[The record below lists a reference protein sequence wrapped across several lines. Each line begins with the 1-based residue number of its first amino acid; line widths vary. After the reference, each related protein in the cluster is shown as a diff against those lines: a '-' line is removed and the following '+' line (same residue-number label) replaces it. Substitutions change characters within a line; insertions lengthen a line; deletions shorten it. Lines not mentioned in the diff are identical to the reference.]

1 MSEPIGDVT
10 ESNCGDD
17 VVRDFGD
24 EWSRFDQSKLSSG
37 ERDELAG
44 AYFAAFPWHELPTN
58 PVGADIGCGSG
69 RWATWVAPR
78 VGQLT
83 CIDASEAAVAV
94 ARRNLGPH
102 ANCTVVQGSVDAIPI
117 PPESLD
123 FVYSLGV
130 LHHVPDTQSA
140 IDNCVRLLRP
150 GGVLLVYLYYSMENR
165 PAWYRALWRT
175 SDALRRLISASPRPI
190 KNAVC
195 EVMAFTVY
203 WPLARLARAA
213 EAIGL
218 PAASMPLASYRR
230 LSLYTM
236 RTDARD
242 RFGTRLESRFSRA
255 QVTAMLSQAGLV
267 RVEVPEAHPYWTG
280 LGRRPLDGGG
290 LAL

>member
-1 MSEPIGDVT
+1 MTEPTSDLT
-10 ESNCGDD
+10 PANRDDD

-24 EWSRFDQSKLSSG
+24 EWSRFDQSKLQHR
-37 ERDELAG
+37 ERDELAQE
-44 AYFAAFPWHELPTN
+44 YFAAFPWHELPIN

-78 VGQLT
+78 VGHLT
-83 CIDASEAAVAV
+83 CIDASEAAVTV

-102 ANCTVVQGSVDAIPI
+102 ANCAVAQGSVEALPI

-140 IDNCVRLLRP
+140 IDSCVRLLRP

-190 KNAVC
+190 KDAVC
-195 EVMAFTVY
+195 EAIAFTVY

-213 EAIGL
+213 EAIRL
-218 PAASMPLASYRR
+218 PAASLPLASYRR
-230 LSLYTM
+230 LSVYTM

-255 QVTAMLSQAGLV
+255 QVMTMLSHAGLV
-267 RVEVPEAHPYWTG
+267 RVEVPDAHPYWIG
-280 LGRRPLDGGG
+280 LGRRPIDRGGP
-290 LAL
+290 AQ